1 MCAHVWNKMKT
12 TIGPTCVAS
21 MDDTMRCNSSELPMA
36 MLGNCKQDNKLL
48 WCHTYWHDTGAHTK
62 HTHTAKSEIQ
72 NISSTMNM
80 NN

>member
-48 WCHTYWHDTGAHTK
+48 
-62 HTHTAKSEIQ
+62 
-72 NISSTMNM
+72 
-80 NN
+80 